1 MNGLYI
7 NTANDLYIKM
17 HPFFEALGEDADK
30 YNWLVSEAGPW
41 DSVFVKCALKSDRY
55 ENEAYH
61 FIEGAALRKAIA
73 DNRMQV
79 MNWGIFCAFPKD
91 MKIEDILTKGYPKAD
106 FNDELWTNPVRMQN
120 EASVIEIAAVEG
132 TKIQIKCD
140 DEAILEKITK
150 AYPNAYDLS
159 KYNESVMRKA
169 APKAKSNPA
178 TGSGFFARLFGG
190 K

>member
-7 NTANDLYIKM
+7 NTANDLFIKM
-17 HPFFEALGEDADK
+17 HPFFEALGENADK

-41 DSVFVKCALKSDRY
+41 DAIFAKGSLKSDRF

-79 MNWGIFCAFPKD
+79 MNWGMFCAFPKEL
-91 MKIEDILTKGYPKAD
+91 KIDDILSAGFPKAD
-106 FNDELWTNPVRMQN
+106 FNDELWSNPVKMQN
-120 EASVIEIAAVEG
+120 PKSVLEIAAVEG
-132 TKIQIKCD
+132 TKIQIKTD
-140 DEAILEKITK
+140 DENVLSKITA

-169 APKAKSNPA
+169 TPKAKSNPA
-178 TGSGFFARLFGG
+178 SGQGFFSRLFGG